1 MAQQTIVLTHGILG
15 FGNLIWQLMPF
26 NYFNGVAAHLS
37 KNGHSV
43 KAPQV
48 NPIGSVEQRA
58 GKLEQFIL
66 DQVPAPQE
74 FHVIAHS
81 MGGLD
86 ARAVLKRNADIA
98 NRVKTLVA
106 IGTPHRDSP
115 VADAIVQ
122 GSGPL
127 FDHLPMF
134 LVNALRSDAG
144 ALNDLTT
151 EVASKTDD
159 ETPDLTD
166 VRYIDVMGD
175 ASQAGLLSFLS
186 LPAAFLRT
194 DSREVNDGVVMR
206 NSALH
211 DGHEHLDDWPVDHL
225 GEIGWTFPPISAE
238 PPLTLLS
245 LPPHFAWYDAIVE
258 ML

>member
-1 MAQQTIVLTHGILG
+1 MAQHTIVLAHGILG
-15 FGNLIWQLMPF
+15 FGKVIGQLMPI

-37 KNGHSV
+37 KNGHTV

-48 NPIGSVEQRA
+48 NPIGSVEQR
-58 GKLEQFIL
+58 GGQLEQFIL
-66 DQVPAPQE
+66 DQVPPPQE
-74 FHVIAHS
+74 FHLIAHS

-86 ARAVLKRNADIA
+86 ARAVLKRNSDIA

-106 IGTPHRDSP
+106 IGTPHRGSP

-151 EVASKTDD
+151 DVASKTDD

-186 LPAAFLRT
+186 LPAAFLFA
-194 DSREVNDGVVMR
+194 DSGEVNDGMVMQS
-206 NSALH
+206 SALR
-211 DGHEHLDDWPVDHL
+211 DGHKHLDDWPVDHL
-225 GEIGWTFPPISAE
+225 GEIGWAFPPVPAE
-238 PPLTLLS
+238 TPLTLFS
-245 LPPHFAWYDAIVE
+245 PPPHFARYDAIVD